1 MTNSFFNFT
10 QAGDFAAALAQSYAP
25 VNESYDRRDQ
35 LEKENDKT
43 REKNAAQNFELFKQ
57 IAKLSSTAAKA
68 VNDHQD
74 TVYEQMQLGKIR
86 SKDDESQL
94 AFNQNWDQLMSMMPG
109 ANKLKAAAAANGDTA
124 SLDILEEEVVFK
136 ARDTKLALQKG
147 IHNYQSYLV
156 DNGIQAKLDGAKKAS
171 EINDILTR
179 AENAY
184 LAPFLKTLPVGM
196 VKRYLTRHLDEVRK
210 VKLKGANDKLLE
222 NKKAVYAKE
231 RQDEILGLYTEP
243 NLEEAT
249 NKLVKANE
257 AFFYNGQGGASHE
270 ILEQS
275 LAIREQNPDLI
286 SDEQITAQL
295 NRIIPDG
302 SGMTFSEKW
311 PRLANTYKAKQA
323 DINEAIIDADIEER
337 KTSKKNFEEDFYK
350 SAAEAEQNDEPFTD
364 QYIERL
370 ETAFVEN
377 GFGTRE
383 DASFLDDYKTQQER
397 SYDEDKTYIE
407 GLLAARKSYGGHL
420 YDSDFDGMGNKIKA
434 EYASQVK
441 ASENSLIPSSDITSA
456 ANGEIEGMVNDRHQ
470 GDYGQ
475 IRKGREYKR
484 ERRIAEEKFPGYFAE
499 MMGTGKYSAPKARD
513 LAIEQIQK
521 DLDKNLYNKP
531 QEVSIDVQ
539 QQIDLNN
546 ARQHMI
552 DTEFNIL
559 NTGIPNGIERYI
571 PELEKIRDAGRG
583 KIPEIF
589 GLLAITSQF
598 SKWQLADQILKN
610 ATGKGLLI
618 PAVELDVEN
627 LPQYQ
632 KDLLNKY
639 STRSRTIRVL
649 NDEPEVGNYFK
660 DPKTAIY
667 EEDWNAT
674 EALDGTLFNNGD
686 FTIGE
691 LLNNK
696 NIFKAGSYLMPVDEM
711 KAVWELTGLSMDDQ
725 CGPEEQQK
733 FMKCIANAKANS
745 NTVFNGIASE
755 WTGLSVIPQEYESAI
770 PDEFKDLFDLSTI
783 VPEILT
789 SLPTLSY
796 GRT

>member
-10 QAGDFAAALAQSYAP
+10 EAPDFGAILSQSYQPINEAFDRNEQLERENDRTREINAAMPMKMIKALAEFS
-25 VNESYDRRDQ
+25 
-35 LEKENDKT
+35 T
-43 REKNAAQNFELFKQ
+43 
-57 IAKLSSTAAKA
+57 TAAKA

-74 TVYEQMQLGKIR
+74 KVYKGMQIGKFKAPDDKSQLEIDANWNHLESMIPGLNKIR
-86 SKDDESQL
+86 
-94 AFNQNWDQLMSMMPG
+94 
-109 ANKLKAAAAANGDTA
+109 AAADAKGDVA
-124 SLDILEEEVVFK
+124 SLDILDEDPILK
-136 ARDTKLALQKG
+136 AKHTKIYLQKA
-147 IHNYQSYLV
+147 IHNYEPYLV
-156 DNGIQAKLDGAKKAS
+156 DSGTQAQLDAAESAK
-171 EINDILTR
+171 EILSIMSS
-179 AENAY
+179 AEDAY
-184 LAPFLKTLPVGM
+184 VAPFLEKLPAGS
-196 VKRYLTRHLDEVRK
+196 VKRYLKRHIEEIRA
-210 VKLKGANDKLLE
+210 VKLKEASTNLLE
-222 NKKAVYAKE
+222 NKRAKRAKDRE
-231 RQDEILGLYTEP
+231 DEILALYTEP

-249 NKLVKANE
+249 NKFTKANE

-270 ILEQS
+270 VFEVS
-275 LAIREQNPDLI
+275 LAIREKSPNLI

-295 NRIIPDG
+295 NRVIPDG
-302 SGMTFSEKW
+302 SGLTYAEKW
-311 PRLANTYKAKQA
+311 PRRADLIKAKQA
-323 DINEAIIDADIEER
+323 EINQAIIDADIAER
-337 KTSKKNFEEDFYK
+337 ETSKKNFKEDFFK

-364 QYIERL
+364 QYIESL
-370 ETAFVEN
+370 KTSFVEN

-383 DASFLDDYKTQQER
+383 DADFLDDYKTQQER
-397 SYDEDKTYIE
+397 SYDEDKKYIE

-441 ASENSLIPSSDITSA
+441 ASENSLIPSSSITED
-456 ANGEIEGMVNDRHQ
+456 ANGEIEGMVNDRHK
-470 GDYGQ
+470 GAFGQ
-475 IRKGREYKR
+475 INKGRIYKR
-484 ERRIAEEKFPGYFAE
+484 ERRIAEDKFPGYFADL
-499 MMGTGKYSAPKARD
+499 MGTGKYTAAAARD
-513 LAIEQIQK
+513 LALEKIQK

-531 QEVSIDVQ
+531 QEVSVNTKQ
-539 QQIDLNN
+539 QTDLRD
-546 ARQHMI
+546 ARQSII
-552 DTEFNIL
+552 DNPNII
-559 NTGIPNGIERYI
+559 NTGIPEGLEDYI
-571 PELEKIRDAGRG
+571 PELERIRDAGRG
-583 KIPEIF
+583 EVPEIF
-589 GLLAITSQF
+589 GLVAANTPY
-598 SKWQLADQILKN
+598 SKWQFANKILEN

-660 DPKTAIY
+660 DNKTAIY
-667 EEDWNAT
+667 EDDWNAL

-711 KAVWELTGLSMDDQ
+711 KAVWELTGLSMDDK

-745 NTVFNGIASE
+745 NTVFSGMASE
-755 WTGLSVIPQEYESAI
+755 WTGLSVIPQEYEGAI

-783 VPEILT
+783 VPEILAD
-789 SLPTLSY
+789 LPTLNY